1 MEDKLS
7 ESFHISKMTF
17 FYPQKTL
24 IVLFGIESK
33 WKMISFKTKSIAPL
47 CSRQNVLK
55 RNLLPI

>member
-7 ESFHISKMTF
+7 DSFYISKMTF

-33 WKMISFKTKSIAPL
+33 WKMISFKSIAPL
-47 CSRQNVLK
+47 CSRQSVSESK
-55 RNLLPI
+55 LLLI